1 MSSRSDVLHHSAL
14 TRPENGLWSRKSR
27 PDLSHDY
34 VTSPKADLR
43 ETTNMYYLEVELP
56 GIGGPHDI
64 ETHWLDESTL
74 QIKAT
79 IHKTNLEAMWCDD
92 KSDDK
97 PQQQTIYAG
106 GTDNK
111 VDKKIS
117 SKENIL
123 GQRRGRQG
131 SHVASTMKFW
141 LNERKAGV
149 FMRNVCFAVA
159 VDIDS
164 VQARLSEGLLMI
176 MVPKKDAAALEAKE
190 IFIES
195 A

>member
-1 MSSRSDVLHHSAL
+1 
-14 TRPENGLWSRKSR
+14 
-27 PDLSHDY
+27 
-34 VTSPKADLR
+34 
-43 ETTNMYYLEVELP
+43 MYYLEVELP
-56 GIGGPHDI
+56 GIGGPRDI

-79 IHKTNLEAMWCDD
+79 IHKTNLEAVWCDD

-97 PQQQTIYAG
+97 PHQQAIHAG
-106 GTDNK
+106 DTG
-111 VDKKIS
+111 KKCDEQVS
-117 SKENIL
+117 SKQNIL

-141 LNERKAGV
+141 LNERRTGV

-176 MVPKKDAAALEAKE
+176 MVPKRDAAALETKE

>member
-1 MSSRSDVLHHSAL
+1 MFSRSDVLHHSAS
-14 TRPENGLWSRKSR
+14 TRPDNDLWSRKSR
-27 PDLSHDY
+27 PDQSHDY

-56 GIGGPHDI
+56 GIGGPRDI
-64 ETHWLDESTL
+64 EIHWLDESTL

-79 IHKTNLEAMWCDD
+79 IHKTNLEAVWC
-92 KSDDK
+92 DDK
-97 PQQQTIYAG
+97 PQQQAIQAG

-111 VDKKIS
+111 VDEMIS

-141 LNERKAGV
+141 LNERRTGV

-176 MVPKKDAAALEAKE
+176 MVLKGDAAALEAKE
-190 IFIES
+190 IFIKS

>member
-1 MSSRSDVLHHSAL
+1 MFSRSDVLHHSASI
-14 TRPENGLWSRKSR
+14 RPDNGLWSRKSR
-27 PDLSHDY
+27 PDQSHDS

-56 GIGGPHDI
+56 GIGGPRDI
-64 ETHWLDESTL
+64 EIHWLDESTL

-79 IHKTNLEAMWCDD
+79 IHKTNLEAVWCDD
-92 KSDDK
+92 K
-97 PQQQTIYAG
+97 PRQQAIQAG
-106 GTDNK
+106 VTDNK
-111 VDKKIS
+111 VDEMIS

-123 GQRRGRQG
+123 GQRRGRQE

-141 LNERKAGV
+141 LNERRTGV

-176 MVPKKDAAALEAKE
+176 MVLKRDAAALEAKE